1 MLAVIQTAHDNDF
14 EYALLELANI
24 SIYTSVGIHAF
35 FLMTRLFH
43 TFNETTYRIGDNTMK
58 MMVGCTI
65 VLLLL
70 FLVGVSASY
79 LFSYKLME
87 IFGFLFWI
95 TVGLQQ
101 IYISHLFSSR
111 LFAITLHIRKT
122 RLSNH
127 QILNKRQTSLLKVIA
142 KQTLLSRIE
151 SIFLALV
158 VVFAM
163 LADTTSNEILP
174 LLFQVFMTLY
184 FICLSITIQLSFV
197 YSDKYYYRCCSSC
210 HQFCLNYYQRR
221 TIKALKSSTKYQQN
235 LIQEKSSQENT
246 TEMHI
251 KTESKQSEYVALND
265 SANE

>member
-1 MLAVIQTAHDNDF
+1 
-14 EYALLELANI
+14 
-24 SIYTSVGIHAF
+24 
-35 FLMTRLFH
+35 
-43 TFNETTYRIGDNTMK
+43 
-58 MMVGCTI
+58 
-65 VLLLL
+65 
-70 FLVGVSASY
+70 
-79 LFSYKLME
+79 ME

-163 LADTTSNEILP
+163 LADATSNEILP

-210 HQFCLNYYQRR
+210 HQFCMDYYQRK
-221 TIKALKSSTKYQQN
+221 TIKTLKLSSKYQKNWNSSKLQ
-235 LIQEKSSQENT
+235 QKSSQENT
-246 TEMHI
+246 IEMNI
-251 KTESKQSEYVALND
+251 KTESKQFEYIALND
-265 SANE
+265 SHNVDQ